1 MSTNK
6 YNPATRPSNELN
18 DFTDTVRIFSNGW
31 GNYWVKLRD
40 MSYVRPYLKEAE
52 DETCEDAFFA
62 EGYRYCWNL
71 DGTSVVS
78 GHYDMM
84 ELVVQ

>member
-1 MSTNK
+1 MRTDK

-40 MSYVRPYLKEAE
+40 GSLVRPYLKEAE
-52 DETCEDAFFA
+52 DETCEDVFFA
-62 EGYRYCWNL
+62 DGYRYCWNL
-71 DGTSVVS
+71 DGTSVTS
-78 GHYDMM
+78 RHYDMM